1 MAHTIFHIEDEPQ
14 SVQDAVYA
22 LITRAADAGIQLTPL
37 DFTVDGG
44 APQLDGMDAGEWI
57 YAVCEMD

>member
-1 MAHTIFHIEDEPQ
+1 MAHTIFHIEDEPK

-22 LITRAADAGIQLTPL
+22 LIKRAADGGVQLTPL

-44 APQLDGMDAGEWI
+44 VLELDGMDAGEWI
-57 YAVCEMD
+57 YAMCEMD